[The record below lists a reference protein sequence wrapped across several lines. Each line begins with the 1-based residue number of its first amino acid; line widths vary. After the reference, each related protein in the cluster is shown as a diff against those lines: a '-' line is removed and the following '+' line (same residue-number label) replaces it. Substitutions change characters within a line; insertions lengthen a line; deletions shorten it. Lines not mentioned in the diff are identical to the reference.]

1 MKKSFL
7 PQAVVKKLSDN
18 YLTSQQAKAMI
29 LIGTNKRKVKH
40 CEEDMRNKI
49 SIVVLK
55 GFSLS

>member
-1 MKKSFL
+1 MKKSSF
-7 PQAVVKKLSDN
+7 PPAFVKNLSDN

-29 LIGTNKRKVKH
+29 LIGTNKKKVKH

-55 GFSLS
+55 SFSS